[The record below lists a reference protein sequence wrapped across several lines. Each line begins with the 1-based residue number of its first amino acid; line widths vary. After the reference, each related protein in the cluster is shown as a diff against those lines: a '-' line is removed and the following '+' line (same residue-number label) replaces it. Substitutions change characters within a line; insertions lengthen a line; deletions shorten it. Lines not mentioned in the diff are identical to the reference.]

1 MGTPGTRSLFC
12 KLHPVEISDHLEPLL
27 PGLIGVLGG
36 RRPVL
41 CTERRLSALLGPFL
55 GELKAALNDPPLLT
69 FPGGERRKTR
79 HTKERLE
86 DDLLDLGADRG
97 SALVAV
103 GGGVVSDMVGFTAAT
118 YMRGIPWVAVPTT
131 LLGMVDAAL
140 GGKTAVD
147 TPGGKNVIGA
157 FHAPEGVFCSLAV
170 LSTLPLRQLRSG
182 LAECLKHGLFM
193 DGAHFGWLSA
203 QNLRGISRDA
213 ETLRELVST
222 SIALKC
228 AVVDGDPQEATGG
241 RNILNAG
248 HTVGHALERLSGY
261 RISHG
266 EAVAAGLLWEAA
278 AAVVQGHLAQAD
290 LAPVCAAFTGFGF
303 VPSWEEHPP
312 EEVFAAAGSDKK
324 NRAGTVAYVPLG
336 AIGRPAFPPPHTAE
350 LTLEALS
357 SGRRLLERA

>member
-1 MGTPGTRSLFC
+1 MGTPGTSLLSC
-12 KLHPVEISDHLEPLL
+12 KVHPVEISDHLAPLF
-27 PGLIGVLGG
+27 PGLIRVLGG
-36 RRPVL
+36 HRPVL
-41 CTERRLSALLGPFL
+41 CTERRLKNLLAPFL
-55 GELKAALNDPPLLT
+55 GQLKAALGDPPLLT
-69 FPGGERRKTR
+69 FPGSERRKTR
-79 HTKERLE
+79 RTKERLE
-86 DDLLDLGADRG
+86 DDLLSLGVDRG

-103 GGGVVSDMVGFTAAT
+103 GGGVVTDMVGFTAAT

-147 TPGGKNVIGA
+147 TLRGKNIIGA
-157 FHAPEGVFCSLAV
+157 FHVPAGVFCSLET
-170 LSTLPLRQLRSG
+170 LSTLPRRQLRCG

-193 DGAHFGWLSA
+193 DGAHFEWLRVQSF
-203 QNLRGISRDA
+203 QGISRDA
-213 ETLRELVST
+213 GTLRELVRA

-228 AVVDGDPQEATGG
+228 AVVDRDPQEVAGG

-266 EAVAAGLLWEAA
+266 EAVAGGLLWEAA
-278 AAVVQGHLAQAD
+278 AAIVQGHLHIGE
-290 LAPVCAAFTGFGF
+290 LAPIREAVVGLGF
-303 VPSWEEHPP
+303 PTSWEKHRP
-312 EEVFAAAGSDKK
+312 EEVFEAAGSDKK
-324 NRAGTVAYVPLG
+324 NRAGRVAYVPLG

-357 SGRRLLERA
+357 LGRRLLERA